1 MKKSLKDARKVTIIV
16 AMLLLVTGLV
26 LTFSNHLVWL
36 NAEEGLVVYD
46 PVNFRKKPSTE
57 SKIIDEI
64 DFGKKVRVLNE
75 EDGWLKV
82 KYDGNVGYVVSES
95 VTMKR
100 VMLDI
105 SDYNWGNEYNSIK
118 EFKEFTERAQESTKF
133 AGYYI
138 QVLRADDINENWQEI
153 VEALD
158 EMKVPYGLYMYT
170 SASTEK
176 EFKVEYNHYEKLV
189 TGVDLKYNKY
199 PFMIDLE
206 NGKNQTEVIE
216 YLQDNLG
223 EEFVVYANANT
234 MTQYGYHE
242 MVEQYWVAH
251 YEIRNNIP
259 FQDYAMH
266 EKAIVGLEPVI
277 WQYTN
282 EGSDVLFGTT
292 HLDVNVVDEDWYQK
306 YN

>member
-100 VMLDI
+100 VILDI

-118 EFKEFTERAQESTKF
+118 EF
-133 AGYYI
+133 
-138 QVLRADDINENWQEI
+138 
-153 VEALD
+153 
-158 EMKVPYGLYMYT
+158 LY
-170 SASTEK
+170 
-176 EFKVEYNHYEKLV
+176 
-189 TGVDLKYNKY
+189 
-199 PFMIDLE
+199 
-206 NGKNQTEVIE
+206 
-216 YLQDNLG
+216 
-223 EEFVVYANANT
+223 
-234 MTQYGYHE
+234 
-242 MVEQYWVAH
+242 
-251 YEIRNNIP
+251 RNI
-259 FQDYAMH
+259 
-266 EKAIVGLEPVI
+266 L
-277 WQYTN
+277 
-282 EGSDVLFGTT
+282 SL
-292 HLDVNVVDEDWYQK
+292 
-306 YN
+306 